1 MARRKILVVVAALG
15 GGLALPAMAQQAA
28 EQKEAAP
35 SMLDT
40 VVVSAN
46 RTEEPISA
54 IPGSVIVIGR
64 DEIEKQLKLSSN
76 PARLL
81 QKLVPGYAIGTDMLS
96 NASENFRGRSTLV
109 MVDGVARNTPLRD
122 ISRMLSGVDLNNIE
136 RIEVINGA
144 SAAFGNGATGGA
156 INFITK
162 QGSGQGSG
170 KPEITGAVGL
180 RAFTTNI
187 ADTIAPELSAGFRG
201 DAGPVDVVANMSA
214 KYSRDYYDGR
224 GDRIPSDAMLGQG
237 GGDNIA
243 DYNGLVKVG
252 KSFDA
257 RRLEASA
264 NVVRLD
270 QEPDYFTNYAT
281 RPVSVLDNSPYTGQS
296 IAERSEFYRTSY
308 SDGDFF
314 LGNLRLDLS
323 YSDIERRTA
332 LAPLSAANTLV
343 YYTSGPLTRLN
354 TDGQLTLSSKQ
365 MALQTAVT
373 TPLPMLLEGMKLTWG
388 ADIGQD
394 KTVQRF
400 LDGVDAIAPMK
411 QNNYAAYAQ
420 LDAPVL
426 DWLRLRGGV
435 RYDRFDVD
443 LTDFVRPAYT
453 TGAAV
458 VAALRVKGGSFTY
471 DAVVYN
477 AGMVVDLLPGLELF
491 GGMSQGY
498 SLPDFGGFTRRAG
511 VQGVTSNF
519 SLLGP
524 QPAKVTTY
532 ETGLR
537 GQNDRMSGGI
547 SGYVSESDLGTTF
560 ITTTNQISQQKE
572 RIYGLEAYGE
582 FSLTDTVTLGSTLS
596 WKEGKFDSNRDGDI
610 DAYLPNNRIG
620 SPLKL
625 VLFAGWEIDSDWTLH
640 GETVFY
646 SDRTRFDGTNV
657 TKLDSGFLVNA
668 LASYKLG
675 QGDLSFGVENLFD
688 HFAYNPSAS
697 ATRNS
702 GVAAL
707 GRTVAMRYSHK
718 F

>member
-1 MARRKILVVVAALG
+1 
-15 GGLALPAMAQQAA
+15 
-28 EQKEAAP
+28 
-35 SMLDT
+35 
-40 VVVSAN
+40 
-46 RTEEPISA
+46 
-54 IPGSVIVIGR
+54 
-64 DEIEKQLKLSSN
+64 
-76 PARLL
+76 
-81 QKLVPGYAIGTDMLS
+81 
-96 NASENFRGRSTLV
+96 
-109 MVDGVARNTPLRD
+109 
-122 ISRMLSGVDLNNIE
+122 SRMLSGVDLNNVE

-162 QGSGQGSG
+162 QGNTVAGG
-170 KPEITGAVGL
+170 KPEITASAGL

-187 ADTIAPELSAGFRG
+187 TDSVAPEFSAGFRG
-201 DAGPVDVVANMSA
+201 DAGLVDVVANMSA

-224 GDRIPSDAMLGQG
+224 GNHIPSDAMLGQG

-243 DYNGLVKVG
+243 DYNGLVKLG

-257 RRLEASA
+257 RRLEFSVNA
-264 NVVRLD
+264 VHLD

-281 RPVSVLDNSPYTGQS
+281 RPVSVLSTSPYTGQS
-296 IAERSEFYRTSY
+296 IAERSEFYRASY
-308 SDGDFF
+308 SDGAFA

-332 LAPLSAANTLV
+332 LSPLSAANTLV
-343 YYTSGPLTRLN
+343 YYTSGPFNRLN
-354 TDGQLTLSSKQ
+354 TNGQLTLFSQQ

-373 TPLPMLLEGMKLTWG
+373 TPLPMLLPGMKLTWG

-394 KTVQRF
+394 KTTQRF
-400 LDGVDAIAPMK
+400 LDNVDAIAPMK

-426 DWLRLRGGV
+426 DWLRLRGGA

-443 LTDFVRPAYT
+443 LADFTRPAYT
-453 TGAAV
+453 TGAAA
-458 VAALRVKGGSFTY
+458 VAALKVRGGSFSY

-477 AGMVVDLLPGLELF
+477 AGLVVDVLPGLEAF

-498 SLPDFGGFTRRAG
+498 SLPDYGGFTRRAG

-524 QPAKVTTY
+524 QPQKVTTY
-532 ETGLR
+532 DVGLR
-537 GQNDRMSGGI
+537 GQNDRLSGGV
-547 SGYVSESDLGTTF
+547 SGYVSESDLGSTF
-560 ITTTNQISQQKE
+560 IVSSNQISQQKE

-582 FSLTDTVTLGSTLS
+582 YSLTDAITLGSTLS

-625 VLFAGWEIDSDWTLH
+625 VLFAGWEIDSDWSLH

-646 SDRTRFDGTNV
+646 SARTRFDGTNV
-657 TKLDSGFLVNA
+657 TKLESGFLVNA
-668 LASYKLG
+668 LANYKLG
-675 QGDLSFGVENLFD
+675 QGDLS
-688 HFAYNPSAS
+688 
-697 ATRNS
+697 
-702 GVAAL
+702 
-707 GRTVAMRYSHK
+707 
-718 F
+718 